1 MTTGSQPVSSA
12 WFPTLIPTGTLRK
25 ACGSYRTHMGSL
37 PPPTTAVTN
46 PNSFPQPAGA
56 QPDLVAVLLQPI
68 FTLPSCSPAQLSSS
82 HMVPPT
88 GNLTAPPCLPQFIA
102 GFLTLQSGSAK
113 ISFDNEYFNQVRSIW
128 ERRSEHLEER
138 KRSNW
143 SYEQSVHCWHP
154 ILWSST
160 LAILRRWL
168 YHSYSVK
175 YGCVCSSKDENA

>member
-102 GFLTLQSGSAK
+102 GFLTLQSGFVFHPS
-113 ISFDNEYFNQVRSIW
+113 
-128 ERRSEHLEER
+128 
-138 KRSNW
+138 
-143 SYEQSVHCWHP
+143 EQSCLLKKKSPCLPLPSLPQYVSW
-154 ILWSST
+154 
-160 LAILRRWL
+160 
-168 YHSYSVK
+168 
-175 YGCVCSSKDENA
+175 